1 MKKSRFTETQIV
13 GILKEAESG
22 LLMADLLRS
31 HGISGATFYK
41 WRSKNGGLEASEL
54 KWVKE
59 PQFHY
64 LATSKYFPCGYQ
76 EV

>member
-22 LLMADLLRS
+22 LPMADLLRK

-41 WRSKNGGLEASEL
+41 
-54 KWVKE
+54 
-59 PQFHY
+59 
-64 LATSKYFPCGYQ
+64 
-76 EV
+76 